1 MSYLLNDVYGMYKC
15 DISGGI
21 CFVGAKTIIGEE
33 VIGKDGK
40 KLGNIEELMIDMKTR
55 HVAYALMSFGGFW
68 GMGERLFAVPF
79 RALKNDGEKGH
90 LFLDVDEEAIN
101 NAPYIEKD
109 YWPDMADKNWIREI
123 HAFYGVEPYQMGM

>member
-1 MSYLLNDVYGMYKC
+1 MSYLLNDAYGMYKC

-21 CFVGAKTIIGEE
+21 CFMGAKTIIGEE
-33 VIGKDGK
+33 VIGKNGK
-40 KLGNIEELMIDMKTR
+40 KLGDIEELMIDMKTSQ
-55 HVAYALMSFGGFW
+55 VVYALMSFGGFW

-90 LFLDVDEEAIN
+90 LFLDVDEETVN
-101 NAPYIEKD
+101 NAPYIQKD
-109 YWPDMADKNWIREI
+109 SRPDMTDKNWIREI